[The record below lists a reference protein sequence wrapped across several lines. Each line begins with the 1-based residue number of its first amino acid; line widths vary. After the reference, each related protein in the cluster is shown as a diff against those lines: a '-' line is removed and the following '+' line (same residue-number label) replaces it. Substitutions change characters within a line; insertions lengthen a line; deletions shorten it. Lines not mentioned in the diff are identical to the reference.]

1 MKLSASE
8 ILNRCERMVD
18 YDKNRAHSKHAIQIY
33 LICSLFLE
41 DIDERIFMALI
52 TYFDIQFQT
61 ARLAE

>member
-8 ILNRCERMVD
+8 ILNRCEKMVD

-41 DIDERIFMALI
+41 DIDERIFKALL
-52 TYFDIQFQT
+52 TYYDKQFEN
-61 ARLAE
+61 ARHP